1 MRLELRLV
9 CTRLCL
15 LACLATPYATQLAA
29 SQEAPSDV
37 TVIVDIKGPYS
48 QIAIKEMQ
56 REATQIIHTSGVR
69 LDWQRRENIANTVF
83 NDLVVMTFKGSC
95 TFDPA
100 PPIYDELGPYAI
112 TRTANGEVQPF
123 GEVDCDRVVN
133 SVRTAMFGE
142 DYSRGEL
149 LIGRALGRVVAHELV
164 HMLTRSGQHAHD
176 GVQKA
181 ALSGKQLISRSL
193 PLSAMDVDRLRLERH
208 TVRP

>member
-1 MRLELRLV
+1 MRQEPRLV
-9 CTRLCL
+9 CIFTCL
-15 LACLATPYATQLAA
+15 LACLALPMVTAA
-29 SQEAPSDV
+29 QDAASDV
-37 TVIVDIKGPYS
+37 TVVVDIKGPYS
-48 QIAIKEMQ
+48 PTAIREMQ
-56 REATQIIHTSGVR
+56 REATRIILSSGIQ
-69 LDWQRRENIANTVF
+69 LDWQRRENVSSAVF

-100 PPIYDELGPYAI
+100 PPRYDELGPYAI

-142 DYSRGEL
+142 DYARGEL

-164 HMLTRSGQHAHD
+164 HMLTKSGQHGHE

-193 PLSAMDVDRLRLERH
+193 PLSAMDVDRLKLERH
-208 TVRP
+208 SSRP